1 MFNNDK
7 VGLILDFGHG
17 GSDPGSTWYNGN
29 KEKDYTLK
37 IGLLIYNILKPHLKN
52 IKLIRN
58 QDTSIALNDRPKI
71 MNEYSNKFDQVEVYS
86 FHTNAFNKISRGIE
100 ILLSIHNKSTDNDW
114 CTYFMK
120 EYDKKFSIPLRGI
133 VKRESSNNPG
143 KDYYCL
149 HRKTNSK
156 CKVKIIEFGF
166 GDNSADGKIMNDKIN
181 EIALFTAQ
189 KIAERFGIEID
200 NKKDWED
207 ILKEVSPDYNKIW
220 IDFVKR
226 YHSPSLNVKGLIE
239 KLYWTTPK
247 K

>member
-120 EYDKKFSIPLRGI
+120 EYDK
-133 VKRESSNNPG
+133 
-143 KDYYCL
+143 
-149 HRKTNSK
+149 
-156 CKVKIIEFGF
+156 
-166 GDNSADGKIMNDKIN
+166 
-181 EIALFTAQ
+181 
-189 KIAERFGIEID
+189 RFGIEID